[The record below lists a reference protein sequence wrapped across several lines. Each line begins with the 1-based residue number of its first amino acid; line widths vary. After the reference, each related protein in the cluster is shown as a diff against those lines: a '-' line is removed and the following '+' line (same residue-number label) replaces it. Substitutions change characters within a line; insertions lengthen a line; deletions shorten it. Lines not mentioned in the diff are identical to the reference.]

1 MIYNKLIETN
11 PEFLKAYYNK
21 AAMLLG
27 LGDYEESSKT
37 FFQLVKRNP
46 DYYKAYLGIAMC
58 FDKMERY
65 SDATRYYRKFLKLKR
80 FSEDALFA
88 RQRIKELHNM
98 APKKNTSLKL
108 VR

>member
-1 MIYNKLIETN
+1 
-11 PEFLKAYYNK
+11 
-21 AAMLLG
+21 MLLG
-27 LGDYEESSKT
+27 LGNYEESSKT
-37 FFQLVKRNP
+37 FFQLIKRNP

-88 RQRIKELHNM
+88 RQRIKELREYM
-98 APKKNTSLKL
+98 PKNSNSLKI
-108 VR
+108 VH